1 MKRPQNPP
9 GWYKD
14 AVIYQLHV
22 KAFFDS
28 TSDGIGD
35 FPGLTQRLDYLQDL
49 GVDTLWL
56 LPFYPS
62 PLQDDGYDIADYRGI
77 HPLYGTMRDFRRFV
91 REAHAR
97 GLRIVTELVVNHTSD
112 QHPWFQRA
120 RRAPRGSAY
129 RNFYVW
135 SDDDTKYSGT
145 RIIFTDTETSNWA
158 WDPLAKQYYWHR
170 FFSHQPDLNFDN
182 PRVFEAIANVMRFW
196 FDAGVD
202 GLRLDAVPYLCERDG
217 TNNENLPETHTV
229 IKRLR
234 AIVDQEYPDR
244 FLLAEA
250 NQWPEDVRDY
260 FGDGDECHMAF
271 HFPLMPRMFMAIA
284 SEDRYPIHDIMR
296 QTPAIPE
303 NCQWAI
309 FLRNHDE
316 MTLEMVTDRERAF
329 MYSVYASDPRARVNV
344 GIRRRL
350 APLMENDRR
359 KIELMTALLFSMPG
373 TPIVYYGDEIGMGD
387 NIYLGDRD
395 GVRTPMQWS
404 IDRNGGFS
412 RVDAQ
417 RLYLPIIQDPIY
429 GYQAVNVEAQARSNS
444 SLLNWV
450 KRMIHVRQTH
460 KVFGRGSIT
469 FLYPQNRKVLAY
481 LREYEDATVLC
492 VANLASTPQSVH
504 LELGQYAGRVPIEML
519 GWSEF
524 PPIAPTGYSLSMPR
538 YAFYWFLLSS
548 ENAQKTETP
557 AVMPEFFTLV
567 LPHGPRSLMREPAR
581 GTLERDVLASYLR
594 TRRWFAAK
602 DAPIIAARLVDAL
615 PLGIE
620 MDAPSLMIGHV
631 DLENRGSE
639 TYQFVPAIAF
649 EQGGE
654 WDAVAAGNAFAR
666 ARTGAREA
674 LVYDAS
680 LDDRFW
686 RLLASQMLQHAHLHG
701 SGGTAVAQA
710 MPRFAEL
717 CAGEPREIRRL
728 QAEQSNT
735 SAILDGHVM
744 LKLYRRLQNGIHP
757 EIEMGRYLSVNG
769 FANTPALLGSIE
781 YTAQDGTRTALAVAH
796 EYVENQGDGWTVSV
810 DFLKRAFVQRRV
822 IRVHGE
828 EEAVA
833 TDERTD
839 LIETYERYA
848 GILGTRLGQMHEV
861 LARPAGDPAFAPE
874 PVPRAELEMIGHEI
888 QVRASAAFDALAA
901 AQPSLEASQEEAAQ
915 ILAMRERVLERIGQ
929 LAARSEP
936 TVKTRIHGD
945 FHLGQ
950 VLVTADDV
958 LIVDLEGETQA
969 PFEERRRKQPQI
981 RDVAGMLRSFDY
993 ARVASLLAIGPDRT
1007 EDAAAVE
1014 ERMAQWESRAV
1025 HAFLNAYESTLG
1037 KAIDRNLLDL
1047 YVVGKAVYELT
1058 YELANRPSWLRIPI
1072 RGLMQLID
1080 GPSA

>member
-1 MKRPQNPP
+1 MKRPENPQ

-14 AVIYQLHV
+14 AIIYQLHV
-22 KAFFDS
+22 KAFYDS
-28 TSDGIGD
+28 TGDGIGD

-77 HPLYGTMRDFRRFV
+77 HPLYGSMRDFRRFV

-217 TNNENLPETHTV
+217 TNNENLPETHDV

-234 AIVDQEYPDR
+234 AIVDREYPDR

-296 QTPAIPE
+296 QTPPIPE
-303 NCQWAI
+303 SSQWAI

-316 MTLEMVTDRERAF
+316 MTLEMVSDRERAF

-412 RVDAQ
+412 RADAQ

-481 LREYEDATVLC
+481 LREYEDTTVLC

-504 LELGQYAGRVPIEML
+504 LELGQYAGRTPIEML
-519 GWSEF
+519 GWSDF
-524 PPIAPTGYSLSMPR
+524 PPISPTGYSLSMPR
-538 YAFYWFLLSS
+538 YAFYWFVLSS
-548 ENAQKTETP
+548 ESVQRAEST
-557 AVMPEFFTLV
+557 AIMPEFFTLV

-581 GTLERDVLASYLR
+581 ATLERDVLGTYLR
-594 TRRWFAAK
+594 TRRWFGAK
-602 DAPIIAARLVDAL
+602 DTPVIGARLKDAL
-615 PLGIE
+615 PLGPE
-620 MDAPSLMIGHV
+620 MDAPSLLLAHV
-631 DLENRGSE
+631 DLENRASE
-639 TYQFVPAIAF
+639 TYQLVPGIAF
-649 EQGGE
+649 EHAGE
-654 WDAVAAGNAFAR
+654 YDQVAASNAFAR
-666 ARTGAREA
+666 ARTGPREA
-674 LVYDAS
+674 LIYDAS
-680 LDDRFW
+680 LNDGFW
-686 RLLASQMLQHAHLHG
+686 RSLATHMMLGTRLHG
-701 SGGTAVAQA
+701 AGGTAAAQA
-710 MPRFAEL
+710 TPRFAEL
-717 CAGEPREIRRL
+717 CGGEPREVRRV
-728 QAEQSNT
+728 QAEQSNS

-744 LKLYRRLQNGIHP
+744 LKLYRRLQSGLHP
-757 EIEMGRYLSVNG
+757 EIEMGRYLSRNG
-769 FANTPALLGSIE
+769 FHNTPALLGSLE
-781 YTAQDGTRTALAVAH
+781 YTAGDGTPTALAVAH

-810 DFLKRAFVQRRV
+810 DFLKRAFEQRRT

-828 EEAVA
+828 EEAPHPEEP
-833 TDERTD
+833 DD
-839 LIETYERYA
+839 LIDTYERGA
-848 GILGTRLGQMHEV
+848 RVLGTRLGEMHVV
-861 LARPAGDPAFAPE
+861 LAQPTDDPAFAPE
-874 PVPRAELEMIGHEI
+874 PVTQAELDMIGHAI
-888 QVRASAAFDALAA
+888 RMRAADAFDALTAA
-901 AQPSLEASQEEAAQ
+901 IPSLEASKDEAQAF
-915 ILAMRERVLERIGQ
+915 LAVREHMLERIDE
-929 LAARSEP
+929 LTAASRP
-936 TVKTRIHGD
+936 AIKTRIHGD

-993 ARVASLLAIGPDRT
+993 ARVASLLAIGPDRA
-1007 EDAAAVE
+1007 EDARAVE
-1014 ERMAQWESRAV
+1014 ERMAQWEARAV
-1025 HAFLNAYESTLG
+1025 HAFLNAYESTSG
-1037 KAIDRNLLDL
+1037 TAIDRNLLDL
-1047 YVVGKAVYELT
+1047 YVVEKAVYELT

-1072 RGLMQLID
+1072 RGLMHMID
-1080 GPSA
+1080 GRTA